1 MMKDG
6 TTRETSLQPTA
17 PGFEMPAATPEP
29 PYTAVIF
36 TSVRSEHHDGYEQMA
51 ARMLEL
57 ASQQPGFLGVESAR
71 ESLGI
76 TVSYWTTPEAAREWK
91 RVAEHREAQ
100 RLGRTKWYQHY
111 RVRIATVEREY
122 PGG

>member
-1 MMKDG
+1 MD
-6 TTRETSLQPTA
+6 ETPLQPAA
-17 PGFEMPAATPEP
+17 PSPERIADTPEP

-36 TSVRSEHHDGYEQMA
+36 TSVRSEDHDGYEQTA
-51 ARMLEL
+51 ARMLDL

-76 TVSYWTTPEAAREWK
+76 TVSYWATPEAAREWK

-100 RLGRTKWYQHY
+100 RQGKEKWYRHY
-111 RVRIATVEREY
+111 RVRIATVDREY
-122 PGG
+122 GQD

>member
-1 MMKDG
+1 MD
-6 TTRETSLQPTA
+6 ESSFQPTA
-17 PGFEMPAATPEP
+17 QSFELPAATPQP

-36 TSVRSEHHDGYEQMA
+36 TSVRSEDHDGYEQTA

-100 RLGRTKWYQHY
+100 RLGRDRWYRHY
-111 RVRIATVEREY
+111 RVRIATAEREY
-122 PGG
+122 GQD